1 MVDRASRTAHD
12 ARMNEPDDVAA
23 APPAL
28 SLADHVAVLAG
39 HVPGDLFEAER
50 AAVGAGAGEALAA
63 ALPDCDDRGRGRLLR
78 VIARVGAPA
87 GLVAPLLGAESG
99 AIRVDA
105 ARALGACGSGAVAP
119 LLAALGEAAGALRV
133 EIVRA
138 LGRIGDRKAVS
149 AVGAEAAGGE
159 ARAVAIDALGAIG
172 GGAAQARLIELL
184 DADDPAAR
192 AGAARALGRTG
203 PDPLACA
210 ALLRRFATAGEP
222 HDVRRNAVHAL
233 AEVGVPLPEGDPAG
247 PAALV
252 AALDGPFGRE
262 AKKALA
268 RLTDGEQ

>member
-1 MVDRASRTAHD
+1 MIED
-12 ARMNEPDDVAA
+12 ADDAA

-63 ALPDCDDRGRGRLLR
+63 ALADCDDRGRGRLLR

-87 GLVAPLLGAESG
+87 GKVAPLLGAEAPG
-99 AIRVDA
+99 TRVDA
-105 ARALGACGSGAVAP
+105 ARALGACGADAVAP
-119 LLAALGEAAGALRV
+119 LLGALDGAEGALRV
-133 EIVRA
+133 EIVRS
-138 LGRIGDRKAVS
+138 LGRIGDRRAVS
-149 AVGAEAAGGE
+149 ALAADAAGGE
-159 ARAVAIDALGAIG
+159 ARAVAIEALGQI
-172 GGAAQARLIELL
+172 GGAAAKARLVEQL
-184 DADDPAAR
+184 DADEPAAR
-192 AGAARALGRTG
+192 ASAARALGRLG

-222 HDVRRNAVHAL
+222 HDVRRNAIHAL
-233 AEVGVPLPEGDPAG
+233 AEVAVPLPEGDPAG

-268 RLTDGEQ
+268 RLTEGGQ